1 MIYIY
6 ILELYNNK
14 FYIGKVNNIS
24 SIVNDICN
32 NKFEWLFYN
41 KPLKIIDIYNFS
53 NDINE
58 DEFVLEFMNIYGV
71 NNVRGGCFKQMNLT
85 FDNTYDIF
93 KTIKIVYNKCYL
105 CGEETHNGDKCKL
118 NKKYDYDLLVGL
130 ITSNIICYKCNN
142 KGHYKEECS
151 YIISTIGTKS

>member
-41 KPLKIIDIYNFS
+41 KPLKIIDIYNLSF
-53 NDINE
+53 
-58 DEFVLEFMNIYGV
+58 
-71 NNVRGGCFKQMNLT
+71 
-85 FDNTYDIF
+85 
-93 KTIKIVYNKCYL
+93 
-105 CGEETHNGDKCKL
+105 CK
-118 NKKYDYDLLVGL
+118 NS
-130 ITSNIICYKCNN
+130 I
-142 KGHYKEECS
+142 
-151 YIISTIGTKS
+151 